1 MYICNETLYI
11 YWFCNQKPL
20 FVCSRVANE
29 RKKLHYNFVFVS
41 RVQLTTLQSV
51 FRSVPY
57 PDRVVESKPHQT
69 WHAPIF
75 CPGGCPSQSIV
86 LVTADMLGSF
96 VRCGKI
102 DVFLLYSRS
111 SGLYHLRFAFDRKPR
126 NLVLVNF
133 VHLTSFNSI

>member
-1 MYICNETLYI
+1 MSDVKRCI
-11 YWFCNQKPL
+11 YTSFAIRNLCL
-20 FVCSRVANE
+20 FVLVLRTNE
-29 RKKLHYNFVFVS
+29 KKLHYNFVFVS

-57 PDRVVESKPHQT
+57 PDRVLESKPHQT

-102 DVFLLYSRS
+102 NVFLLYSRS

>member
-1 MYICNETLYI
+1 MYISNETLYI

-29 RKKLHYNFVFVS
+29 RKKLHYNFVFVF

-51 FRSVPY
+51 FCSVPY
-57 PDRVVESKPHQT
+57 PDRVPESKPQQT

-111 SGLYHLRFAFDRKPR
+111 SGLYHVRFAFDRKPR

-133 VHLTSFNSI
+133 VHLASFNSI